1 MIIELDATLN
11 QLTWFW
17 FQVCFAATFKLV
29 TLPWATFSKLRGRS
43 SVITDFSLNEIAI
56 QKMHIKSKYEVKNK
70 WLLHV

>member
-43 SVITDFSLNEIAI
+43 SVITDYSLNEIAI